1 MGRLN
6 HGQVPYEFERGER
19 KREMTLPDSDWTPE
33 QAEGLL
39 DSLKLNRGLPDW
51 RPEALKRLHDW
62 CSTHHED
69 ASTVEG
75 QLEFIAYELLH
86 SFRSVGIFLK
96 RAKTVEEARQAVQL
110 YVRRLAL

>member
-51 RPEALKRLHDW
+51 RPEALKCEAD
-62 CSTHHED
+62 
-69 ASTVEG
+69 
-75 QLEFIAYELLH
+75 H
-86 SFRSVGIFLK
+86 SPSGANLSRQK
-96 RAKTVEEARQAVQL
+96 R
-110 YVRRLAL
+110 